1 MCDQLPCK
9 SDIDIHSN
17 CSTCC
22 LHSCLM
28 GGQIRYTSNGSEY
41 ISSAHSPVQI
51 ISNVPKQW
59 PLDSTLPYQLVKQHS
74 LKLKSACPI
83 RCIRSNKYD
92 PSLIYKLEIRG
103 AVYMY
108 NYTAT
113 GVMNGS
119 HSGLTHKSLH
129 LEVLLVSWVLFRLLT

>member
-1 MCDQLPCK
+1 
-9 SDIDIHSN
+9 
-17 CSTCC
+17 
-22 LHSCLM
+22 M
-28 GGQIRYTSNGSEY
+28 GKYYTFNGSEY
-41 ISSAHSPVQI
+41 ISSAHSPVQLH
-51 ISNVPKQW
+51 SNVSKPW
-59 PLDSTLPYQLVKQHS
+59 SLDSTLRYQLVKQHS
-74 LKLKSACPI
+74 LKSASLI

-92 PSLIYKLEIRG
+92 PSLIYKPEIRG

-129 LEVLLVSWVLFRLLT
+129 LEVLLVSWVVLRLLT